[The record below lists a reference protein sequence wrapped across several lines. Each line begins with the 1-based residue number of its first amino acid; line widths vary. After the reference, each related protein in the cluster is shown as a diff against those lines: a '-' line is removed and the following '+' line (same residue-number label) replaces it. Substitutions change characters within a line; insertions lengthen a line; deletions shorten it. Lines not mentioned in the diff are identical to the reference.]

1 MNVRTGEKKNS
12 LVLMLKHCGSYIN
25 MWQHIL
31 RSAGITTSTTLL
43 FLVLGRVV
51 VLILY
56 RVISKVALS
65 RVLEFPRA
73 GLKTSR
79 EHLSTSPAMWGGS
92 LAKQQSDK
100 KAFVLWD
107 LAVVR
112 YIYMPNS
119 E

>member
-1 MNVRTGEKKNS
+1 
-12 LVLMLKHCGSYIN
+12 

-79 EHLSTSPAMWGGS
+79 EHLSTSPANVGRKLGKTAIRQES
-92 LAKQQSDK
+92 LCT
-100 KAFVLWD
+100 VG